1 MSVKSVTICCE
12 DAYEASHML
21 NWFKYYATCED
32 IRAHIRGRLKHA
44 ALTDETTAELEL
56 IQSILYPREEE

>member
-21 NWFKYYATCED
+21 DWFKYYSTCED
-32 IRAHIRGRLKHA
+32 IREHIRGRLKHA
-44 ALTDETTAELEL
+44 DLTKEADDELGAIAAL
-56 IQSILYPREEE
+56 LYPHEEA

>member
-21 NWFKYYATCED
+21 DWFKYYSTCED
-32 IRAHIRGRLKHA
+32 IREHIRGRLKHA
-44 ALTDETTAELEL
+44 DLTNEATEELKL
-56 IQSILYPREEE
+56 VQSLLYSREEE

>member
-1 MSVKSVTICCE
+1 
-12 DAYEASHML
+12 ML
-21 NWFKYYATCED
+21 DWFKYYATCED

-44 ALTDETTAELEL
+44 VLTDETTAELEL